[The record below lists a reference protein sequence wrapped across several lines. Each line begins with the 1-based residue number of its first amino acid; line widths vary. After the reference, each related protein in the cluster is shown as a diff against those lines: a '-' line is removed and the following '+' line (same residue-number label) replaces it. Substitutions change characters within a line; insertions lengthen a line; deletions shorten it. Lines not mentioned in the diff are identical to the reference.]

1 MQQLGRGGKV
11 FCVLEGIELFCLL
24 NRDGKRGKSLILDVD
39 EVEQRK
45 GISLVDIK
53 GGEWEQLAE

>member
-53 GGEWEQLAE
+53 SGEW